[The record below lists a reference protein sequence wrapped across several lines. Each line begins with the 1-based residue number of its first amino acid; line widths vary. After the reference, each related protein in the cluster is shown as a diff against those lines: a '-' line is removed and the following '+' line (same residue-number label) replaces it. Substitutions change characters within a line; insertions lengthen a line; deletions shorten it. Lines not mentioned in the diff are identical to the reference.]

1 MQPIRNLDLQKGKNG
16 VKKDRYLSEK
26 YNFLVYISK
35 YNFIFLGLDYN

>member
-26 YNFLVYISK
+26 YNFLVYLYTSQSITLSS
-35 YNFIFLGLDYN
+35 